1 MTKCVVVAFMI
12 EMFVLLL
19 LLLLLLFIFTINNI
33 TKSNV
38 NKKLN

>member
-19 LLLLLLFIFTINNI
+19 LLLFIFTMNSI